1 MYGIVG
7 VHASEF
13 TNVRSLGGKGVQTK
27 DSSPTIST
35 QHAHSCLEV
44 PEEVRPWR
52 HRNHGEKNWLQSCVL
67 ALALR
72 NYLQC
77 GATTIV
83 PDTNGSYNATYCL
96 TNPTTVLVHP
106 VSWSLSHVTSCFGVR
121 TAHSNNKWSLVL
133 WWLEKR
139 LQPLRALTLHMFL
152 HVRAWMLIKV
162 REASIYKENRKRQSR
177 NVVCPNNKCRHH
189 WGSNGTGATLTRTGH
204 DIGNPKKQ

>member
-1 MYGIVG
+1 MPTPSRFKLILLLIRGMYGIVG

-35 QHAHSCLEV
+35 PILAWKSLLRRQQLPA
-44 PEEVRPWR
+44 EVRPWR

-133 WWLEKR
+133 W
-139 LQPLRALTLHMFL
+139 
-152 HVRAWMLIKV
+152 
-162 REASIYKENRKRQSR
+162 
-177 NVVCPNNKCRHH
+177 
-189 WGSNGTGATLTRTGH
+189 
-204 DIGNPKKQ
+204 

>member
-1 MYGIVG
+1 MRWD
-7 VHASEF
+7 E
-13 TNVRSLGGKGVQTK
+13 VRRDEMRWEEMRWGEMRWSVECEVQVWSVKSAVWSVRKVFAWPCIAPGSRTGHVLGQQHCNSFAQSTRARAWLAHGACWKSLLRRQQL
-27 DSSPTIST
+27 P
-35 QHAHSCLEV
+35 A
-44 PEEVRPWR
+44 EVRPWR
-52 HRNHGEKNWLQSCVL
+52 HRNHGEKNWPQPCVL

-83 PDTNGSYNATYCL
+83 PDTNGSYSATYCL
-96 TNPTTVLVHP
+96 TNPTTILFHP

-152 HVRAWMLIKV
+152 HVRA
-162 REASIYKENRKRQSR
+162 
-177 NVVCPNNKCRHH
+177 
-189 WGSNGTGATLTRTGH
+189 
-204 DIGNPKKQ
+204 

>member
-1 MYGIVG
+1 MPTPSRFKLILLLIRGMYGIVG

-13 TNVRSLGGKGVQTK
+13 TNVRSLGGKGYRHK
-27 DSSPTIST
+27 T
-35 QHAHSCLEV
+35 QARLSA
-44 PEEVRPWR
+44 RPFLPGS
-52 HRNHGEKNWLQSCVL
+52 HCSGDNSFQQKCDLGDTGTMGKNWPQPCVL

-133 WWLEKR
+133 W
-139 LQPLRALTLHMFL
+139 
-152 HVRAWMLIKV
+152 
-162 REASIYKENRKRQSR
+162 
-177 NVVCPNNKCRHH
+177 
-189 WGSNGTGATLTRTGH
+189 
-204 DIGNPKKQ
+204 